1 VYSRLKHSFNWF
13 YGWNVIA
20 ITLLFQSLTI
30 GMHFYC
36 FTLWV
41 VPWSVEFGGVVRG
54 NIMIAIT
61 LSSLFSGLIS
71 PLAGRALDKLP
82 SHMLVCG
89 GALTYAIGLICIA
102 MAQQVWQIVAIYMLV
117 LPIGLVLTGAMAAQ
131 TLATRWFT
139 KNRGLAIA
147 CSTLGTSVGGFTMPP
162 LAAALLAAFGW
173 RITFV
178 VLGLITALFVIPIAW
193 VVLKRKPPVDE
204 ALLAMELDASAPRK
218 KPPTSAALL
227 RDRNFRI
234 LVIAFLPLSLTFNA
248 IQMNLGAYAQDINV
262 TQQQA
267 AWLVSQLSILMLV
280 GKILFGKLSDRFDQ
294 RSLYW
299 AIAVGMVA
307 AVLIISLST
316 NYSQLGI
323 GTGVLGFI
331 YAGYLPLI
339 GAIIANRFGTRGFG
353 QAMGL
358 ASIFLGLGSAGSFIA
373 AAIRDF
379 TGSYAIAFSVFLI
392 MIIPAAWTVRKLDT
406 SKAYD

>member
-1 VYSRLKHSFNWF
+1 MKPPFNWF
-13 YGWNVIA
+13 YGWNVIG

-41 VPWSVEFGGVVRG
+41 VPWSEEFGSAVRG

-89 GALTYAIGLICIA
+89 GALTYALGLMLIA
-102 MAQQVWQIVAIYMLV
+102 AAQQVWQIIAIYMLI
-117 LPIGLVLTGAMAAQ
+117 LPIGLTLTGAMAAQ

-139 KNRGLAIA
+139 RNRGLAIA

-162 LAAALLAAFGW
+162 LAAVLLAAFGW
-173 RITFV
+173 RSTFV
-178 VLGLITALFVIPIAW
+178 ILGLTTALLVIPLAW
-193 VVLKRKPPVDE
+193 VVLKRRPPVDE
-204 ALLAMELDASAPRK
+204 TLLLLEQELEGNPAAPRRRGL
-218 KPPTSAALL
+218 TTMELL
-227 RDRNFRI
+227 RDRNFRV
-234 LVIAFLPLSLTFNA
+234 LVIGFIPLTLTFNA
-248 IQMNLGAYAQDINV
+248 IQMNLGSYAQDIDV

-267 AWLVSQLSILMLV
+267 AWLVSQLSILMLI
-280 GKILFGKLSDRFDQ
+280 GKVLFGKMSDRFDQ
-294 RSLYW
+294 RTLYW
-299 AIAVGMVA
+299 ALAAGMVT
-307 AVLIISLST
+307 AVLIISLAP
-316 NYSQLGI
+316 NYTVLGI
-323 GTGVLGFI
+323 GTGVLGFV

-339 GAIIANRFGTRGFG
+339 GAIIAQRFGTRGFG

-358 ASIFLGLGSAGSFIA
+358 ASTFLGIGSAGAFVA
-373 AAIRDF
+373 AAIRDY

-392 MIIPAAWTVRKLDT
+392 AIIPAAWVMRKL
-406 SKAYD
+406 K

>member
-1 VYSRLKHSFNWF
+1 MKASFNWF

-41 VPWSVEFGGVVRG
+41 VPWSMEFGGAVRG

-89 GALTYAIGLICIA
+89 GALTYAIGLVCIA
-102 MAQQVWQIVAIYMLV
+102 LAQQVWQIVAIYMLL

-162 LAAALLAAFGW
+162 LAAALLTAFGW

-178 VLGLITALFVIPIAW
+178 ILGLTTALLVIPIAW

-204 ALLAMELDASAPRK
+204 ALLALELDASAPRR

-234 LVIAFLPLSLTFNA
+234 LVIGFLPLSLTFNA

-267 AWLVSQLSILMLV
+267 AWLVSQLSILMLI
-280 GKILFGKLSDRFDQ
+280 GKVLFGKLSDRFDQ

-299 AIAVGMVA
+299 AIAIGMVV
-307 AVLIISLST
+307 AVLIIGLST
-316 NYSQLGI
+316 NYTQLGI

-406 SKAYD
+406 SKAHD

>member
-1 VYSRLKHSFNWF
+1 MKTSFSWF

-41 VPWSVEFGGVVRG
+41 VPWSAEFGGVVRG

-71 PLAGRALDKLP
+71 PLAGRALDRLP

-89 GALTYAIGLICIA
+89 GALTYAIGLMCIA

-173 RITFV
+173 RSTFV
-178 VLGLITALFVIPIAW
+178 ILGLTTALLVIP
-193 VVLKRKPPVDE
+193 V
-204 ALLAMELDASAPRK
+204 
-218 KPPTSAALL
+218 
-227 RDRNFRI
+227 
-234 LVIAFLPLSLTFNA
+234 
-248 IQMNLGAYAQDINV
+248 
-262 TQQQA
+262 
-267 AWLVSQLSILMLV
+267 
-280 GKILFGKLSDRFDQ
+280 
-294 RSLYW
+294 
-299 AIAVGMVA
+299 
-307 AVLIISLST
+307 
-316 NYSQLGI
+316 
-323 GTGVLGFI
+323 
-331 YAGYLPLI
+331 
-339 GAIIANRFGTRGFG
+339 
-353 QAMGL
+353 
-358 ASIFLGLGSAGSFIA
+358 
-373 AAIRDF
+373 
-379 TGSYAIAFSVFLI
+379 
-392 MIIPAAWTVRKLDT
+392 
-406 SKAYD
+406 

>member
-1 VYSRLKHSFNWF
+1 MKTSFSWF

-41 VPWSVEFGGVVRG
+41 VPWSAEFGGVVRG

-71 PLAGRALDKLP
+71 PLAGRALDRLP

-89 GALTYAIGLICIA
+89 GALTYAIGLMCIA

-173 RITFV
+173 RSTFV
-178 VLGLITALFVIPIAW
+178 ILGLTTALLVIPVAW

-204 ALLAMELDASAPRK
+204 AMLASELDASVPRK
-218 KPPTSAALL
+218 KSLSSKALL

-267 AWLVSQLSILMLV
+267 AWLVSQLSILMLI
-280 GKILFGKLSDRFDQ
+280 GKVLFGKLSDRFDQ
-294 RSLYW
+294 RNLYW
-299 AIAVGMVA
+299 AIALGMVA
-307 AVLIISLST
+307 SVLIISFST
-316 NYSQLGI
+316 DYAQLGI

-358 ASIFLGLGSAGSFIA
+358 VSIFLGLGSAGSFIA

-379 TGSYAIAFSVFLI
+379 SGSYAIAFSAFLI
-392 MIIPAAWTVRKLDT
+392 MIVPAAWTMRNLDT
-406 SKAYD
+406 SKTHE